1 MRLDRNSVP
10 YTLGFATVVCL
21 VCAVPIAI
29 AAVSLKPL
37 QVQNQRVDRLGKVLA
52 VAGLMAPEE
61 RLGAREIEARFAANV
76 VPRAVELRTGEVT
89 DAVDAATYDQRRAA
103 GDPAQSEPAPS
114 NMARVQRVPRV
125 GLLYEVVEDGQVQA
139 LVLPIQ
145 GYGLW
150 STMYG
155 YLALE
160 ADGRTVSGI
169 TFYEHGET
177 PGLGGEVENPR
188 WQGLWRGRKALDE
201 AGDVK
206 LQVVKGAAGSP
217 EADPYRVDGI
227 SGATITSR
235 GVSNT
240 LEFWL
245 GPSGFG
251 PYLAKYR
258 ASREGAP
265 R

>member
-1 MRLDRNSVP
+1 MDRNSVG
-10 YTLGFATVVCL
+10 YTLGFAALVCL
-21 VCAVPIAI
+21 LCAIPIAV
-29 AAVSLKPL
+29 AAVSLKPAQL
-37 QVQNQRVDRLGKVLA
+37 RNQRVDRLSKVLG
-52 VAGLMAPEE
+52 VAGLIAPGE
-61 RLGAREIEARFAANV
+61 RLGATEIEARFQASI
-76 VPRAVELRTGEVT
+76 VPQAVELRTGELT
-89 DAVDAATYDQRRAA
+89 DAVDPATYDQRRAA
-103 GDPAQSEPAPS
+103 ADPALGARAPV
-114 NMARVQRVPRV
+114 NPARVQRVPNV
-125 GLLYEVVEDGQVQA
+125 GLVYQVMRDGQVQA
-139 LVLPIQ
+139 LVLPIE

-188 WQGLWRGRKALDE
+188 WQASWRGRKAFDE
-201 AGDVK
+201 AGRVK
-206 LQVVKGAAGSP
+206 LQVVKGAAGPP
-217 EADPYRVDGI
+217 ERDPFRVDGL

-240 LEFWL
+240 LDFWL

-251 PYLAKYR
+251 PYLAAYR
-258 ASREGAP
+258 ASREGAS